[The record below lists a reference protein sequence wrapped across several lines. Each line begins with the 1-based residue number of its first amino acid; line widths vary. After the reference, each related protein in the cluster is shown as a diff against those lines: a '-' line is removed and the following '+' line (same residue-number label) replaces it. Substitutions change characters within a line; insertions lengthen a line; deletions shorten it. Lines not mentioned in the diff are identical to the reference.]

1 MQDGSAV
8 LVGFAAI
15 WVVMALLAL
24 ASLVVWIWA
33 IVDCAQ
39 REFPQQETK
48 IVWILVIVLV
58 GIIGALVYLVVGR
71 PQGYRR

>member
-1 MQDGSAV
+1 MDNGTGI

-58 GIIGALVYLVVGR
+58 GIIGALVYLIAGR